1 MFYYFSLF
9 QYAEGPLL
17 DGLHWENY
25 YNGKAVK
32 QSEKGYIYFE
42 NKLLG
47 LPRLRQVRVL
57 NTSCEWVTFSIFFYA
72 NSKRSVEFL
81 EIWDRKVYLLFH
93 SHILLIW
100 FLGHLRKS
108 HVIFWVIFVCL
119 FYLFKSDWSWLPES
133 LLYYTVVLPRSNSP
147 KWQCFKFSKNVGP

>member
-1 MFYYFSLF
+1 MGNISFLLLSKSLLTTSKSFITFSLF

-17 DGLHWENY
+17 DGLHWEKY

-57 NTSCEWVTFSIFFYA
+57 NTSCE
-72 NSKRSVEFL
+72 
-81 EIWDRKVYLLFH
+81 
-93 SHILLIW
+93 
-100 FLGHLRKS
+100 
-108 HVIFWVIFVCL
+108 
-119 FYLFKSDWSWLPES
+119 
-133 LLYYTVVLPRSNSP
+133 
-147 KWQCFKFSKNVGP
+147 